1 LVRIVVAI
9 DPAVSTGEDAD
20 ETGIIVAGKDA
31 DGHAAGADVRAAQ
44 DELAD
49 PLGVSDDR
57 HHCRLPALRVAAPMR
72 PRDADGVEQGDR
84 GAHLDGVHP
93 LAVDGARRW

>member
-1 LVRIVVAI
+1 
-9 DPAVSTGEDAD
+9 
-20 ETGIIVAGKDA
+20 
-31 DGHAAGADVRAAQ
+31 
-44 DELAD
+44 
-49 PLGVSDDR
+49 
-57 HHCRLPALRVAAPMR
+57 MR